1 VVQLDELALISVE
14 VKLYGISKDSDIGH
28 EVTVNFFA
36 PSIQN
41 DGVFYTDSNA
51 LEMQKRVINYRNTYE
66 LVTVGST
73 NITANF
79 YPIQSAIS
87 IIDEET

>member
-1 VVQLDELALISVE
+1 MISVE
-14 VKLYGISKDSDIGH
+14 VKLYGIPRDTDIGH

-51 LEMQKRVINYRNTYE
+51 LEMQKRVRNYRNTYD
-66 LVTVGST
+66 LVTVGNT

-87 IIDEET
+87 IIDEEK